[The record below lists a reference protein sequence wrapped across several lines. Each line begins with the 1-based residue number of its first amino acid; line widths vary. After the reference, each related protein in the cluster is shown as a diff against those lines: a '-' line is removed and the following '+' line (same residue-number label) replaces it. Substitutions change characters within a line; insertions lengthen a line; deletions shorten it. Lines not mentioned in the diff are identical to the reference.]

1 MLSHKCTSEVNQYLE
16 NGKTDN
22 DEDKMFICFVQNA
35 SKSRNVCARELRLF
49 EEDKTTLD
57 HVKKC
62 ARKEFGLAIRNL
74 VQTSVAVGECRP
86 IP

>member
-1 MLSHKCTSEVNQYLE
+1 MLSHKCTSEVNAYLE
-16 NGKTDN
+16 GGKTDI
-22 DEDKMFICFVQNA
+22 DETKMFICFVQNA
-35 SKSRNVCARELRLF
+35 SKSHSVCTREFRLF
-49 EEDKTTLD
+49 GEGKTTLD

-74 VQTSVAVGECRP
+74 IQTSIAVGECRP